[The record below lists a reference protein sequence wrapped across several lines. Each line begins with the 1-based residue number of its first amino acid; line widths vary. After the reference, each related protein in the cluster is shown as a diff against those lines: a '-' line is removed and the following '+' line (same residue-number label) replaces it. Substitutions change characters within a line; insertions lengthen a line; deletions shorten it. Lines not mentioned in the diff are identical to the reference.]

1 MKCTIIRTSGVAKI
15 AIRQTGNLITWISS
29 LSPFHLDFA
38 RLFLMSSCIN
48 YPKQRIF
55 QLFFFEKINF
65 HCFIWKHK
73 LKQFTELWI
82 IKEKSLKLFQADSLY
97 LLTWPCVF
105 TIIPAWYLQIDSLNV
120 FPFRAIQKELWF
132 IPI

>member
-1 MKCTIIRTSGVAKI
+1 MYNYQDKWSGKNCYSPNRKPHYVDLFFI
-15 AIRQTGNLITWISS
+15 SFPLRFCQTFFDELMHK
-29 LSPFHLDFA
+29 LSQTKDF
-38 RLFLMSSCIN
+38 ST
-48 YPKQRIF
+48 
-55 QLFFFEKINF
+55 FFFEKINF

-105 TIIPAWYLQIDSLNV
+105 TIIPAWYFQIDSLNV